1 MLDRLS
7 EGARFG
13 IALGVMA
20 VLVLLV
26 AFSGRLGLRHV
37 EDTTQE
43 ILVRDAHIAE
53 RALEAR
59 ASTLQLRRF
68 EKDYFLNIGDAKE
81 QASYLGKWK
90 NAKADL
96 ESQLTELDNLISS
109 DADHDTLKGM
119 RADLDAYSAG
129 FDKVGGQV
137 RGGEVPTPQAAN
149 VAIRAYKDQIR
160 RLETTAAALGGQ
172 SDYRMRERVKI
183 LDADASN
190 TSNQMSITAA
200 LAIAVAVLMA
210 FRFSRGAS
218 AAAA

>member
-7 EGARFG
+7 EGARLA

-20 VLVLLV
+20 VLVILV

-43 ILVRDAHIAE
+43 ILVRDAHISE

-59 ASTLQLRRF
+59 ASTLQLRRY
-68 EKDYFLNIGDAKE
+68 EKDYFLNLGDAKE
-81 QASYLGKWK
+81 QAAYLEKWK
-90 NAKADL
+90 NARADL
-96 ESQLTELDNLISS
+96 DSELTELDNLISS
-109 DADHDTLKGM
+109 DADHETLKAM
-119 RADLDAYSAG
+119 RDDLDTYSKG
-129 FDKVGGQV
+129 FDKVGAQV
-137 RGGEVPTPQAAN
+137 RSGEITTPQAAN
-149 VAIRAYKDQIR
+149 IAIRAYKDQIR
-160 RLETTAAALGGQ
+160 KLETTAAALGGQ
-172 SDYRMRERVKI
+172 SDFRMRERVKI
-183 LDADASN
+183 LDADASS

-200 LAIAVAVLMA
+200 LAVAVALLLA